1 MEFYD
6 EKTFGKMK
14 GVFFNAMKEENIKC
28 LEPNEQCHEE
38 LIRSHSIQD
47 SRILEDLAEDY
58 HVYTIQ
64 IDKRALGRS
73 KTNEMTFP
81 KMIFE
86 RVSMHE
92 ATTFKGLC
100 NKHDTEIFEPIDKD
114 DLDMENSQHVFLL
127 TYRAVLRETATLVGA
142 ARMAQNG
149 YLKKADIGVISRDQ
163 PSIEGYYAVEQAMK
177 AMDFYTYKKA
187 FDFIYLEKQYDEMY
201 WIYYIYDENANF
213 AVSSIFNV
221 DSSMNMEDVPKN
233 IGINVFPNNNKTY
246 VVFSCLKV
254 HKDAMNIML
263 NDIIIATGYYQKYLI
278 SKLVLRKCENIVLA
292 PAALNSWAESKKETI
307 LKFFSDTIYN
317 SDLDYD
323 NEELYLF

>member
-1 MEFYD
+1 MGFYD

-28 LEPNEQCHEE
+28 LEPNEECHEE

-149 YLKKADIGVISRDQ
+149 YLKKADIGVIYRDQ

-187 FDFIYLEKQYDEMY
+187 FDFIYLEKQYDEMFWVY
-201 WIYYIYDENANF
+201 FVYDEKANF
-213 AVSSIFNV
+213 AVSTIFNV
-221 DSSMNMEDVPKN
+221 DFSMNKEEIPKN
-233 IGINVFPNNNKTY
+233 IGINIFPYNNKTY
-246 VVFSCLKV
+246 VLLSCLKE
-254 HKDAMNIML
+254 HKDAMDNML
-263 NDIIIATGYYQKYLI
+263 NDIFTATGYYQKYLI
-278 SKLVLRKCENIVLA
+278 SKLVLRKCENIVFA
-292 PAALNSWAESKKETI
+292 PAALNSWPESKKKAI
-307 LKFFSDTIYN
+307 LNYFTDTIYN
-317 SDLDYD
+317 TELDYD